1 MPNLWGMHED
11 NAEMLLGRVIFF
23 STRLDQG
30 VVIVCPGICSLSFD
44 VTGYS
49 ILGNLRKVLAR
60 VYSKWLKT
68 LKSHSTFCQL
78 AMCEQ
83 LKFIA

>member
-1 MPNLWGMHED
+1 M
-11 NAEMLLGRVIFF
+11 
-23 STRLDQG
+23 
-30 VVIVCPGICSLSFD
+30 CPGICSLSFD